1 MRVQILETNLMW
13 SVRLANGVK
22 LAGDEVVTENPD
34 VAIVNLGEPGVRE
47 QVAALKAQNVAI
59 IAHAGHKEAELHD
72 LGRGLGCDQLVTNR
86 ELTVRLADILD
97 RVR

>member
-1 MRVQILETNLMW
+1 
-13 SVRLANGVK
+13 
-22 LAGDEVVTENPD
+22 
-34 VAIVNLGEPGVRE
+34 
-47 QVAALKAQNVAI
+47 VAI